1 LFAVALSLC
10 APTAVAQEKLGEL
23 LDAGAKVLPPEQF
36 KEELVQHLLAG
47 PTASGVALEVVYT
60 GKGLVQ
66 GSATGLGVM
75 GPATGGPVPVN
86 GEWKTDENG
95 RICTSMRFGFSVG
108 PGYGVTLP
116 FRCQFWFKYK
126 EAYFL
131 SDSDWDRQS
140 RVLRRTVK
148 Q

>member
-1 LFAVALSLC
+1 MWSDSVGGAMASAFHRKQTPTPAATLLGVALLLC
-10 APTAVAQEKLGEL
+10 APLALAQEKLGEL

-95 RICTSMRFGFSVG
+95 R
-108 PGYGVTLP
+108 
-116 FRCQFWFKYK
+116 
-126 EAYFL
+126 
-131 SDSDWDRQS
+131 
-140 RVLRRTVK
+140 
-148 Q
+148 